1 MDVKQLN
8 WENGQIRGVDMDKH
22 AYLVIAHDRF
32 DQLALLLKMIDDSR
46 NDIYLH
52 IDARADFDPQL
63 LNNSVKQSKL
73 IYVNRRKV
81 RWGRPIR

>member
-1 MDVKQLN
+1 
-8 WENGQIRGVDMDKH
+8 MDKH